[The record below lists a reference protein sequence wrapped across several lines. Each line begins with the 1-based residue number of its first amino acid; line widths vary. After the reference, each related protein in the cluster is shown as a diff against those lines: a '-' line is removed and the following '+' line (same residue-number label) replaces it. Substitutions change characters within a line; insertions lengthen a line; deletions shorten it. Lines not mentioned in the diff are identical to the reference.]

1 MGKEAPSP
9 THAPDWVF
17 AYGSL
22 MWNPGFAPAEASLA
36 RLQGYRRSFCMWSI
50 HHRGT
55 EADPGLVLALDAED
69 GAGCDGMA
77 FRMPEHGRD
86 AVLADLR
93 ERELISSA
101 YVEHVVSL
109 TLRTG
114 SVVEALAYVIAPEH
128 PQYCGGLALSR
139 QAEVI
144 AEAVGGRG
152 PNTEYLYN
160 TAEHLAELG
169 IEDPELTELA
179 AMVRERTQA
188 SP

>member
-1 MGKEAPSP
+1 
-9 THAPDWVF
+9 
-17 AYGSL
+17 
-22 MWNPGFAPAEASLA
+22 
-36 RLQGYRRSFCMWSI
+36 
-50 HHRGT
+50 
-55 EADPGLVLALDAED
+55 
-69 GAGCDGMA
+69 
-77 FRMPEHGRD
+77 

-139 QAEVI
+139 QADVI

-179 AMVRERTQA
+179 ALVRERTQA